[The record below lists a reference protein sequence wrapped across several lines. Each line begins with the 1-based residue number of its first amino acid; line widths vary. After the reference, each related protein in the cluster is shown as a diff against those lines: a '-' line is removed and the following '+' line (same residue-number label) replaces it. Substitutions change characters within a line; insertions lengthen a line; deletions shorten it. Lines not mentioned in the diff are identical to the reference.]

1 MQVILLENI
10 KSLGK
15 IGDIVKV
22 KRGYA
27 RNYLIK
33 FEKAL
38 NASKDNIEIVNN
50 KKAQLNK
57 KDLVLKKEAK
67 KNYEI
72 LNNKKYKIQKL
83 VTENNDLYG
92 SVKPT
97 EIAKIIKEKDNI
109 DVKPSQIDIEKEIK
123 SIGTFKT
130 TINLHSEYKHIFLLK
145 LKNLKRKNLKIYTLL
160 RFFSHRKII

>member
-10 KSLGK
+10 KNLGK

-38 NASKDNIEIVNN
+38 NASKENIKIVNN
-50 KKAQLNK
+50 KKEQLNE
-57 KDLVLKKEAK
+57 KDLVFKKEAK
-67 KNYEI
+67 KNFQI
-72 LNNKKYKIQKL
+72 LNNKNYKIQKL

-97 EIAKIIKEKDNI
+97 EIAKIIKEKHNVDI
-109 DVKPSQIDIEKEIK
+109 KPSQIDLEEIK
-123 SIGTFKT
+123 SIGIFKAT
-130 TINLHSEYKHIFLLK
+130 VNLHSEIQVNILIEVVKSEDIK
-145 LKNLKRKNLKIYTLL
+145 T
-160 RFFSHRKII
+160 

>member
-38 NASKDNIEIVNN
+38 NASQENIEIVNN
-50 KKAQLNK
+50 KKTQLNK

-67 KNYEI
+67 KNYEM

-97 EIAKIIKEKDNI
+97 EIAKIIKEKDNVE
-109 DVKPSQIDIEKEIK
+109 VKPSQVDIEKEIK

-130 TINLHSEYKHIFLLK
+130 TINLHSEIQAHILIEVEK
-145 LKNLKRKNLKIYTLL
+145 SEEKK
-160 RFFSHRKII
+160 S

>member
-10 KSLGK
+10 INLGK

-33 FEKAL
+33 FAKAL
-38 NASKDNIEIVNN
+38 NASKENIEIVNN
-50 KKAQLNK
+50 KKEQLNK

-67 KNYEI
+67 MNFEI
-72 LNNKKYKIQKL
+72 LNKKIYKIQKL

-92 SVKPT
+92 SIKPT
-97 EIAKIIKEKDNI
+97 EIAKIIKDKDNVNI
-109 DVKPSQIDIEKEIK
+109 MPSQIDLEKEIK

-130 TINLHSEYKHIFLLK
+130 TVNLHSEIQANILIEVEKSEEK
-145 LKNLKRKNLKIYTLL
+145 K
-160 RFFSHRKII
+160 S

>member
-10 KSLGK
+10 KNLGK
-15 IGDIVKV
+15 IGDIVMV

-38 NASKDNIEIVNN
+38 NASKENIKIVNN
-50 KKAQLNK
+50 KKEQLNE
-57 KDLVLKKEAK
+57 KDLVFKKEAK
-67 KNYEI
+67 KNFQI
-72 LNNKKYKIQKL
+72 LNNKNYKIQKL

-97 EIAKIIKEKDNI
+97 EIAKIIKEKHNI
-109 DVKPSQIDIEKEIK
+109 DIKPSQFDLEKEIK
-123 SIGTFKT
+123 SIGIFKAT
-130 TINLHSEYKHIFLLK
+130 VNLHSEIQVNILIEVVKSEDIK
-145 LKNLKRKNLKIYTLL
+145 T
-160 RFFSHRKII
+160 

>member
-10 KSLGK
+10 KNLGK

-38 NASKDNIEIVNN
+38 NASKENIKIVNN
-50 KKAQLNK
+50 KKEQLNE

-67 KNYEI
+67 KNFEI
-72 LNNKKYKIQKL
+72 LNNINYKIRKL

-97 EIAKIIKEKDNI
+97 EIAKIIKEKHNVSI
-109 DVKPSQIDIEKEIK
+109 KPSQIDLEKEIK
-123 SIGTFKT
+123 SIGIYKATV
-130 TINLHSEYKHIFLLK
+130 NLHSEIQTNIRIEVEKSEETK
-145 LKNLKRKNLKIYTLL
+145 
-160 RFFSHRKII
+160 S

>member
-38 NASKDNIEIVNN
+38 NASKENIEIVDN
-50 KKAQLNK
+50 KKKLLNK
-57 KDLVLKKEAK
+57 KDLELKKEAK
-67 KNYEI
+67 KKFEI
-72 LNNKKYKIQKL
+72 LNKKIYKIQKL

-92 SVKPT
+92 SIKPT
-97 EIAKIIKEKDNI
+97 EIAKIIKERDKVDIKPSNI
-109 DVKPSQIDIEKEIK
+109 DLLKEIK
-123 SIGTFKT
+123 SVGIFNATV
-130 TINLHSEYKHIFLLK
+130 NLHSEIQANILIKVEK
-145 LKNLKRKNLKIYTLL
+145 SEEKK
-160 RFFSHRKII
+160 S

>member
-38 NASKDNIEIVNN
+38 DASKENIEIVNN
-50 KKAQLNK
+50 KRTQLDK
-57 KDLVLKKEAK
+57 KDLELKKEAK
-67 KNYEI
+67 KDCEI
-72 LNNKKYKIQKL
+72 LSNKKYKIQKL

-97 EIAKIIKEKDNI
+97 EIAKIIKEKNNV

-123 SIGTFKT
+123 STGIFKA
-130 TINLHSEYKHIFLLK
+130 TINLHSEIQVHILIDVEK
-145 LKNLKRKNLKIYTLL
+145 SEEKK
-160 RFFSHRKII
+160 S

>member
-38 NASKDNIEIVNN
+38 NASKENIEIVNN
-50 KKAQLNK
+50 KKKQLNK
-57 KDLVLKKEAK
+57 KDLELKKDAK
-67 KNYEI
+67 NKFEI
-72 LNNKKYKIQKL
+72 LNKKIYKIQKL

-92 SVKPT
+92 SIKPT
-97 EIAKIIKEKDNI
+97 EIAKIIKERENI
-109 DVKPSQIDIEKEIK
+109 DIKSSDIDLEKEIK
-123 SIGTFKT
+123 SVGTFKT
-130 TINLHSEYKHIFLLK
+130 TINLHSEIQANILIEVEKSEEK
-145 LKNLKRKNLKIYTLL
+145 K
-160 RFFSHRKII
+160 S

>member
-10 KSLGK
+10 KNLGK

-38 NASKDNIEIVNN
+38 NASKENIKIVNN
-50 KKAQLNK
+50 KKEQLNE
-57 KDLVLKKEAK
+57 KDLVFKKEAK
-67 KNYEI
+67 KNFQI
-72 LNNKKYKIQKL
+72 LNNKNYKIRKL

-97 EIAKIIKEKDNI
+97 ELAKIIKEKHNVDI
-109 DVKPSQIDIEKEIK
+109 KPSQIDLEEEIK
-123 SIGTFKT
+123 SIGIFKAT
-130 TINLHSEYKHIFLLK
+130 VNLHSEIQVNILIEVVKSEDIK
-145 LKNLKRKNLKIYTLL
+145 T
-160 RFFSHRKII
+160 

>member
-10 KSLGK
+10 KSLGN

-38 NASKDNIEIVNN
+38 SASKENIVIVNN
-50 KKAQLNK
+50 KKNELNK
-57 KDLVLKKEAK
+57 KDLELKKQAK
-67 KNYEI
+67 NKFEK
-72 LNNKKYKIQKL
+72 LNKKIYKIQKL

-92 SVKPT
+92 SIKPT
-97 EIAKIIKEKDNI
+97 EIAKIIKKKENVDIKPSNI
-109 DVKPSQIDIEKEIK
+109 DLQKEIK
-123 SIGTFKT
+123 SVGIFKAT
-130 TINLHSEYKHIFLLK
+130 VNLHSEIQANILIEVEKSEEK
-145 LKNLKRKNLKIYTLL
+145 K
-160 RFFSHRKII
+160 S

>member
-10 KSLGK
+10 KNLGK

-38 NASKDNIEIVNN
+38 NESKENIKIVNN
-50 KKAQLNK
+50 KKVQLNE

-67 KNYEI
+67 KNFEI
-72 LNNKKYKIQKL
+72 LNNNNYKIQKL

-97 EIAKIIKEKDNI
+97 EIAKIIKEKHNVDI
-109 DVKPSQIDIEKEIK
+109 KPSQIDLEKEIK
-123 SIGTFKT
+123 SIGIYKATV
-130 TINLHSEYKHIFLLK
+130 NLHSEIQTNILIEVEKSE
-145 LKNLKRKNLKIYTLL
+145 KIK
-160 RFFSHRKII
+160 S

>member
-10 KSLGK
+10 KNLGK

-38 NASKDNIEIVNN
+38 NVSKENIKIVDN
-50 KKAQLNK
+50 KKEQLNK
-57 KDLVLKKEAK
+57 KDLALKIEAK
-67 KNYEI
+67 KNFEM
-72 LNNKKYKIQKL
+72 LNNKNYTIKKF

-97 EIAKIIKEKDNI
+97 EIAKIIKEKHNVSI
-109 DVKPSQIDIEKEIK
+109 KPSQIDLEKEIK

-130 TINLHSEYKHIFLLK
+130 TINLHSEIQANILIEVEKSEEK
-145 LKNLKRKNLKIYTLL
+145 T
-160 RFFSHRKII
+160 S

>member
-10 KSLGK
+10 QNLGK

-38 NASKDNIEIVNN
+38 NASKENIKIVNN
-50 KKAQLNK
+50 KKEQLNE
-57 KDLVLKKEAK
+57 KDLVFKKEAK
-67 KNYEI
+67 KNFQI
-72 LNNKKYKIQKL
+72 LNNKNYKIQKL

-97 EIAKIIKEKDNI
+97 EIAKIIKEKHNVDI
-109 DVKPSQIDIEKEIK
+109 KPSQIDLEKEIK
-123 SIGTFKT
+123 SIGIFKAT
-130 TINLHSEYKHIFLLK
+130 VNLHSEIQVNILIEVVKSEDIK
-145 LKNLKRKNLKIYTLL
+145 T
-160 RFFSHRKII
+160 

>member
-10 KSLGK
+10 KNLGK

-38 NASKDNIEIVNN
+38 NASKENIKIVNN
-50 KKAQLNK
+50 KKEQLNE
-57 KDLVLKKEAK
+57 KDLLFKKEAK
-67 KNYEI
+67 KNFEI
-72 LNNKKYKIQKL
+72 LNNKNYKIQKL

-97 EIAKIIKEKDNI
+97 EIAKIIKEKHNVDI
-109 DVKPSQIDIEKEIK
+109 KPSQIDLEKEIK
-123 SIGTFKT
+123 SNGIYKATV
-130 TINLHSEYKHIFLLK
+130 NLHSEIQTNILIEVEKSEETK
-145 LKNLKRKNLKIYTLL
+145 
-160 RFFSHRKII
+160 S

>member
-1 MQVILLENI
+1 M
-10 KSLGK
+10 
-15 IGDIVKV
+15 
-22 KRGYA
+22 
-27 RNYLIK
+27 
-33 FEKAL
+33 
-38 NASKDNIEIVNN
+38 
-50 KKAQLNK
+50 
-57 KDLVLKKEAK
+57 VLKKEAK

-97 EIAKIIKEKDNI
+97 EIAKIIKEKDNV

-130 TINLHSEYKHIFLLK
+130 TINLHSEIQAHILIEVEK
-145 LKNLKRKNLKIYTLL
+145 SEEKK
-160 RFFSHRKII
+160 S